1 VNRPPS
7 REPHA
12 PQRDSGSITAF
23 VVMLVLTFAL
33 CAGLAVDGGRQV
45 GARSRAADLA
55 ENAARAGAQELT
67 DIRTGTWRLDRTRAR
82 QAAAAYLAA
91 RGETGSISVSD
102 RRVTVVVTITI
113 NTSLLRLA
121 GIDSR
126 TVRASRSSEP
136 FSP

>member
-1 VNRPPS
+1 
-7 REPHA
+7 
-12 PQRDSGSITAF
+12 
-23 VVMLVLTFAL
+23 
-33 CAGLAVDGGRQV
+33 V

-82 QAAAAYLAA
+82 QAASAYLAA
-91 RGETGSISVSD
+91 RGQTGSVSVSD
-102 RRVTVVVTITI
+102 RRVTVVVTIRI
-113 NTSLLRLA
+113 RTSLLRLA

>member
-1 VNRPPS
+1 MSQHDR
-7 REPHA
+7 
-12 PQRDSGSITAF
+12 GSITAF
-23 VVMLVLTFAL
+23 VVMLVLTFVV

-55 ENAARAGAQELT
+55 ENAARAGAQQLT
-67 DIRTGTWRLDRTRAR
+67 DIRTGIWRLDRTRAR
-82 QAAAAYLAA
+82 QAAAEYLAA
-91 RGETGSISVSD
+91 RGESGSISVSD
-102 RRVTVVVTITI
+102 RRVTVVVTLTI

>member
-1 VNRPPS
+1 MSQHDR
-7 REPHA
+7 
-12 PQRDSGSITAF
+12 GSITAF
-23 VVMLVLTFAL
+23 VVMLVLTFVV

-55 ENAARAGAQELT
+55 ENAARAGAQQLT

-82 QAAAAYLAA
+82 QAAAEYLAA
-91 RGETGSISVSD
+91 RGESGSISVSD
-102 RRVTVVVTITI
+102 RRVTVVVTLTI

>member
-1 VNRPPS
+1 VNR
-7 REPHA
+7 
-12 PQRDSGSITAF
+12 RDTGSISAF
-23 VVMLVLTFAL
+23 VVMLVLTFAV

-55 ENAARAGAQELT
+55 ENAARAGAQEIT
-67 DIRTGTWRLDRTRAR
+67 DIRTGTWRLDRVRAR

-91 RGETGSISVSD
+91 RGHTGTIRVSN
-102 RRVTVVVTITI
+102 RRITVVVSITI
-113 NTSLLRLA
+113 DTSLLRLA

-126 TVRASRSSEP
+126 TVRATRSSEP